1 MSNMPSHL
9 QTALRRVAG
18 YMQRGVSGEGQDGT
32 TADYSALLR
41 QHKAAALTYLA
52 EQLEGLTQG
61 SFTVREAEP
70 SLFRGLASFNRTPI
84 LHLVVCR
91 TSRRKGSQVSILGDD
106 DELYFI
112 PRRETEPTTGLVIRN
127 VPRTRRS

>member
-1 MSNMPSHL
+1 MGSMPNHL

-18 YMQRGVSGEGQDGT
+18 YMQRGASGEGQGGKTD
-32 TADYSALLR
+32 DYSTLLR
-41 QHKAAALTYLA
+41 QHKAAALVYLA

-61 SFTVREAEP
+61 NFTVREADP
-70 SLFRGLASFNRTPI
+70 GLFKGLASFTRAPF

-91 TSRRKGSQVSILGDD
+91 TSRRKGSRVSILGDD

-112 PRRETEPTTGLVIRN
+112 PRRETEPTAGLVIQN